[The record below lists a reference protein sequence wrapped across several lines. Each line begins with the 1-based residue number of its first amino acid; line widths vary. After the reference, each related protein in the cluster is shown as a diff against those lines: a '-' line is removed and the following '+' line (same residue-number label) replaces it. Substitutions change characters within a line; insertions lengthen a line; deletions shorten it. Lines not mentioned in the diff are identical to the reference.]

1 MFIVLFFVCLDGLP
15 GEKRSG
21 ALKTS
26 KIKENKVLGTNFSG
40 LRRSVT
46 SCNGSREP
54 VLRAETSFSYSKI
67 CLPRARSLNMKFS

>member
-1 MFIVLFFVCLDGLP
+1 MFIVHFFVCLDGLP

-26 KIKENKVLGTNFSG
+26 KTKVLGTNFSG
-40 LRRSVT
+40 LRRGVT

-54 VLRAETSFSYSKI
+54 VLCAEGLILLFQNLPPEGSFS
-67 CLPRARSLNMKFS
+67 

>member
-21 ALKTS
+21 ALKTL
-26 KIKENKVLGTNFSG
+26 KNQGKWVLGTNFSG

-54 VLRAETSFSYSKI
+54 VLGAETSFS
-67 CLPRARSLNMKFS
+67 

>member
-1 MFIVLFFVCLDGLP
+1 MFIVLFFVCLHGLP

-46 SCNGSREP
+46 SCNGLASLSCSPRG
-54 VLRAETSFSYSKI
+54 SFSYSKI